1 MATTFEARKED
12 VIEEVLKAG
21 GSVSISAR
29 WQFTNKIVEFARL
42 ANSSGATLWL
52 WDTDQFS
59 TEELV
64 EIARAGKKNVVI
76 DIRVSANEVT
86 RHTKS

>member
-1 MATTFEARKED
+1 MATFEARKED

-29 WQFTNKIVEFARL
+29 YQVVPNLIRFAQL
-42 ANSSGATLWL
+42 AHNTGGTLWL
-52 WDTDQFS
+52 WDTDPFT

-64 EIARAGKKNVVI
+64 AIAKAGKKNVVM
-76 DIRVSANEVT
+76 DIRQSASELP
-86 RHTKS
+86 RHTKT

>member
-1 MATTFEARKED
+1 MTFEARKED
-12 VIEEVLKAG
+12 VIEEVLRAS

-29 WQFTNKIVEFARL
+29 WQGPSKLVQFARL
-42 ANSSGATLWL
+42 VNSSGATLWL
-52 WDTDQFS
+52 WDTDSFS

-76 DIRVSANEVT
+76 DIRVSSNEVT
-86 RHTKS
+86 RHTKT